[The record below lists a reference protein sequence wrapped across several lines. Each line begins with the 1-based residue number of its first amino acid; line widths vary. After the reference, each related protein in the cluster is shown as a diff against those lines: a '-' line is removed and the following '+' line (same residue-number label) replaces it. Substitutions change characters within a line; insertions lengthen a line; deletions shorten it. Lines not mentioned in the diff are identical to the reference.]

1 MLCSRFLVIAPT
13 HIDRT
18 AHLLNTINIWRLLHN
33 EINHQTNLFI
43 KIIHQN
49 WSLIVKMGPSCSWSY
64 GSWNYNYLMQSVHVT
79 TNVVSSSPVQARC
92 TQYTCGRL
100 VFLPGTPVSSTNK
113 TDRYDRTEI
122 LLKVASSII
131 NQTKSNLFVHMFF
144 FIIIFSHFK
153 CKKLNKKLWRVWR
166 YQRCK

>member
-1 MLCSRFLVIAPT
+1 MSVI
-13 HIDRT
+13 IFF
-18 AHLLNTINIWRLLHN
+18 HN
-33 EINHQTNLFI
+33 FCIYKTMVCLSVMNQTNLFI

-113 TDRYDRTEI
+113 TDRHDIAEI
-122 LLKVASSII
+122 LWCWSIKAMISVTFNWHMMILIVTII
-131 NQTKSNLFVHMFF
+131 N
-144 FIIIFSHFK
+144 
-153 CKKLNKKLWRVWR
+153 
-166 YQRCK
+166 